1 VEQPERAAIPREES
15 VLPPSRDHGP
25 KVLNPVKRVKPVNP
39 VKAEK
44 PANPHKPV
52 KTHKPKKTK
61 PPNPETSNGQG
72 KGPVDRGKPEK
83 PVAPPP
89 PPAADET
96 LPPDKGHG
104 KSEH

>member
-1 VEQPERAAIPREES
+1 M
-15 VLPPSRDHGP
+15 LPPSRDHGS
-25 KVLNPVKRVKPVNP
+25 KVLNPVKRVKPVKP

-44 PANPHKPV
+44 PSNPHKPV
-52 KTHKPKKTK
+52 TTHKPKKTK
-61 PPNPETSNGQG
+61 PPKPETSNGQG
-72 KGPVDRGKPEK
+72 NGPGDKGKPEK

-96 LPPDKGHG
+96 LPPAKGPG